1 MRELSD
7 KIQQSFLLVCL
18 FVCAVD
24 FAGGGKD
31 KERDGGSVRG
41 DCAQH
46 VGHSA
51 HLHLQSDA
59 GRRDNVAI
67 RSHASK
73 KDNTCKREEEKKKKS
88 VCVRLLLCCCFV
100 VCLFVCCVFCVFTF
114 ERVCWRRRAV
124 RRRGRGRRRQRGGG
138 TERAERGGGRGP
150 RAAAR
155 RHTAP
160 RPLPAPESRR
170 HPPAAPRT
178 LSCVRQ
184 GEEEEEIEER

>member
-1 MRELSD
+1 MEAKTKRETEGPCEATARSTLATPHTCTSRATPGD
-7 KIQQSFLLVCL
+7 ATMSRFAVTPARKTTLAKEKEKKKKKCMCEVVVVCCL
-18 FVCAVD
+18 FVC
-24 FAGGGKD
+24 
-31 KERDGGSVRG
+31 
-41 DCAQH
+41 
-46 VGHSA
+46 
-51 HLHLQSDA
+51 
-59 GRRDNVAI
+59 
-67 RSHASK
+67 
-73 KDNTCKREEEKKKKS
+73 
-88 VCVRLLLCCCFV
+88 
-100 VCLFVCCVFCVFTF
+100 LFVFCVFTF

-178 LSCVRQ
+178 L
-184 GEEEEEIEER
+184 